1 VLAEGESADD
11 AIEVAVRTLDA
22 VLDGRSPTLIKMD
35 AEGFESEVLADAVR
49 AAVCGRA
56 GLESL
61 IRVAESMVRRPSLVS
76 VFLFLG

>member
-1 VLAEGESADD
+1 
-11 AIEVAVRTLDA
+11 
-22 VLDGRSPTLIKMD
+22 MD

-61 IRVAESMVRRPSLVS
+61 IRVAELMVRGPSFVS
-76 VFLFLG
+76 VFLVLG